1 MANQDGHG
9 GEMRHRTD
17 LGTRVKTERAKCVDA
32 DKGEERLKRASGS
45 TYQKKKMS
53 QLRYG
58 LLIVIIGSSKKNIF
72 IVLEHR
78 RCDAGNTRE

>member
-9 GEMRHRTD
+9 GEMRLRTD
-17 LGTRVKTERAKCVDA
+17 LGTRMKTERAKCVDA

-45 TYQKKKMS
+45 TYQKKMS

-58 LLIVIIGSSKKNIF
+58 LLIVILGSSKKNIF

>member
-45 TYQKKKMS
+45 TYQKKKNVTIEIRAVDCNNR
-53 QLRYG
+53 QLE
-58 LLIVIIGSSKKNIF
+58 KKH
-72 IVLEHR
+72 LHR
-78 RCDAGNTRE
+78 PGAQKM